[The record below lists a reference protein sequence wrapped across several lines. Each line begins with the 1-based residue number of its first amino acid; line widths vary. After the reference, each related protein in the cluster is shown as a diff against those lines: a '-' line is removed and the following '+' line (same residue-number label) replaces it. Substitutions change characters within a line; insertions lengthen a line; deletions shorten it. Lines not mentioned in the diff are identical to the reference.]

1 MQEISFVSLFHL
13 FQLCNMQ
20 NSRPPLSSSSSST
33 AKASRSFQD
42 FKLISA
48 AGQEQHHVMQLSNR
62 NFNVKSSFVPPL
74 SLVRFQPPP
83 RLPYDKK
90 LEEQK
95 SSAEFDAVR
104 RDGRGRVEGMGI
116 RREGGGGY
124 IWMHS
129 LSSKSVACFFPHSS
143 LQSKVAPVG
152 QAMPKKNLFKKKT
165 KSYFF
170 GRDDEAPIE

>member
-1 MQEISFVSLFHL
+1 LFHFFTL
-13 FQLCNMQ
+13 FQRVSNYNMQ
-20 NSRPPLSSSSSST
+20 NSRPSAAAPLSSSSSST

-104 RDGRGRVEGMGI
+104 RDGRGWGWGRVEGGLGMGI
-116 RREGGGGY
+116 WREGG
-124 IWMHS
+124 IFMD
-129 LSSKSVACFFPHSS
+129 A
-143 LQSKVAPVG
+143 
-152 QAMPKKNLFKKKT
+152 
-165 KSYFF
+165 
-170 GRDDEAPIE
+170 